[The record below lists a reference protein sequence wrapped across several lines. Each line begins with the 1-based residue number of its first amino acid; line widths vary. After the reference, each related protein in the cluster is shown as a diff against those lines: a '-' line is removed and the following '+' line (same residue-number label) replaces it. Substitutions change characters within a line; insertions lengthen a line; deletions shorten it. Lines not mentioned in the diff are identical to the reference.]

1 MRPLRVHVG
10 AAAVAFALLDG
21 FANELDGGA
30 FCRTAPKEQALHSA
44 HHIFV
49 FNTDG
54 DLFAVFSFFRA
65 EGTVTEFFER
75 VRHKDLAKRG
85 RVIECARTDLGNAKL
100 HFYGV
105 KAAAVLK
112 STVLNDLHVGR
123 NIQLAQ
129 GKTACKRA
137 VRNFCDKIILF
148 IN

>member
-1 MRPLRVHVG
+1 MRSLRIHVG

-75 VRHKDLAKRG
+75 VRHKDLAKRKFL
-85 RVIECARTDLGNAKL
+85 VEI
-100 HFYGV
+100 Y
-105 KAAAVLK
+105 
-112 STVLNDLHVGR
+112 
-123 NIQLAQ
+123 
-129 GKTACKRA
+129 
-137 VRNFCDKIILF
+137 
-148 IN
+148 